1 MADNTAACAV
11 AETDNVNE
19 STDTG
24 ITPLAASNSDSSTP
38 TLITCEKCAAIE
50 DEQQQKQRIENVVV
64 VFSVSCPDGQVVNL
78 SASTTSDND
87 ASRSNVCTHM
97 ILGRGKHGIPSSAV
111 HVSRRSCVLR
121 VVIVDNNNINNRNN
135 NAATSHRLELVV
147 LGSHPCRITRGGPTT
162 VNNVI
167 VIIII

>member
-1 MADNTAACAV
+1 MAETAA
-11 AETDNVNE
+11 DNVNE

-24 ITPLAASNSDSSTP
+24 TSPLAPSNSDSSTP

-50 DEQQQKQRIENVVV
+50 DEEQKRQIENV

-78 SASTTSDND
+78 SASTSDND
-87 ASRSNVCTHM
+87 ASGSNVCTHM

-121 VVIVDNNNINNRNN
+121 VVIVDNNTNNRNKSYYVKC
-135 NAATSHRLELVV
+135 ARWC
-147 LGSHPCRITRGGPTT
+147 G
-162 VNNVI
+162 
-167 VIIII
+167 